1 MCPAKMGWASI
12 IFYQSFERRLYLS
25 EDRMSA
31 HVDEAIVLEAIYR
44 PMTEYISEH
53 YVTNGS
59 VENIHLDGEPF
70 DVHERVGVNTASTK
84 LINPAL
90 KPGEQITLKKTADYV
105 GVFPDNIEWLSV
117 LVSQPIGVIDY
128 WAHFNAYD
136 MPKKCGNIITM
147 LQLAGTSM
155 SSRLTS
161 KTTWLTSAYIIQ
173 T

>member
-1 MCPAKMGWASI
+1 
-12 IFYQSFERRLYLS
+12 
-25 EDRMSA
+25 MSA
-31 HVDEAIVLEAIYR
+31 HVDETIVLEAIYR

-117 LVSQPIGVIDY
+117 LVSQPIVVIDY
-128 WAHFNAYD
+128 WVHL
-136 MPKKCGNIITM
+136 MLMICQKTCGNIITM
-147 LQLAGTSM
+147 LQLVGTSM
-155 SSRLTS
+155 SSRLSS
-161 KTTWLTSAYIIQ
+161 KTTWLTSA
-173 T
+173 